1 MGAIR
6 PNKNFDNER
15 GNHTSYAEILKLQL
29 RDKFEQFKQP
39 DQQVRYRSGNV
50 RHKDSYN
57 KWFKQ

>member
-1 MGAIR
+1 MGAI
-6 PNKNFDNER
+6 
-15 GNHTSYAEILKLQL
+15 
-29 RDKFEQFKQP
+29 QFKQP